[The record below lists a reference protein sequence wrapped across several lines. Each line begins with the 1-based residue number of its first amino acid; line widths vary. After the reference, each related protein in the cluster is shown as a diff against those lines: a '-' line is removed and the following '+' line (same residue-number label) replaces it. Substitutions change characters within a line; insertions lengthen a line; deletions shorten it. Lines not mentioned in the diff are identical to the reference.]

1 MNNVTRHIHGIF
13 IAVAILIVAS
23 ACTVSY
29 KFNGAS
35 IDYTKT
41 RTISIRSFPN
51 QATLVYPQLAP
62 MFNETL
68 RDLYSRQTRLR
79 QVTDNGDLMI
89 EGEIT
94 DYSIT
99 PMSVGEDG
107 ISKETRLSITV
118 NVRFANKA
126 NPEKDFERKF
136 SAFQNFSNAQTL
148 NQVQEELCQTI
159 VNEITETI
167 FNQTVADW

>member
-1 MNNVTRHIHGIF
+1 MTKVTRHIYGIF
-13 IAVAILIVAS
+13 FVLAILIVTS
-23 ACTVSY
+23 SCTVSY
-29 KFNGAS
+29 QFNGAS

-41 RTISIRSFPN
+41 RTISIRSFSN

-107 ISKETRLSITV
+107 ISKETRLSVTV

-126 NPEKDFERKF
+126 NSEKDFERKF
-136 SAFQNFSNAQTL
+136 SAFQNFSNTQTL

>member
-1 MNNVTRHIHGIF
+1 
-13 IAVAILIVAS
+13 
-23 ACTVSY
+23 
-29 KFNGAS
+29 
-35 IDYTKT
+35 
-41 RTISIRSFPN
+41 
-51 QATLVYPQLAP
+51 

-68 RDLYSRQTRLR
+68 RDLYSRQTRLTL
-79 QVTDNGDLMI
+79 VNDNGDLTV

-94 DYSIT
+94 DYAIA
-99 PMSVGEDG
+99 PMSVGSDG
-107 ISKETRLSITV
+107 ISTETRLTVTV
-118 NVRFANKA
+118 NVRFTNKA

-136 SAFQNFSNAQTL
+136 SAYQNFSNTQTL